1 MPEIVAVLRVKNE
14 QRWIGEV
21 LASVMRLCPRLYVMD
36 DHSTDDTAAIA
47 ENCGAV
53 VLPSPFADFNEARD
67 KEWLLRQVAAVE
79 LGPSA
84 QGASSVVRDDV
95 WILMVD
101 GDEVLE
107 PGSGPVLRE
116 LVAAPDAPAYSI
128 PVVYLW
134 NRRDQARVD
143 GVYRGMAQ
151 FGRPSLFR
159 LSPDALSFMEGGGA
173 GNLHCSN
180 VPAALR
186 PQCIAAPEGV
196 RLLHLGYLEQQDR
209 IRKYRQYAEQDG
221 RNPHEDGYRHVVV
234 GDIFPP
240 SARFRHGG
248 PLELIPLER
257 L

>member
-1 MPEIVAVLRVKNE
+1 MPEIIAVLRVKNE
-14 QRWIGEV
+14 SRWIGEV
-21 LASVMRLCPRLYVMD
+21 LASVMRLCPRLYIMD

-53 VLPSPFADFNEARD
+53 VLPSPFSDFNEARD
-67 KEWLLRQVAAVE
+67 KEWLLRQVAAAE
-79 LGPSA
+79 EAFGF
-84 QGASSVVRDDV
+84 GASDEGTPWVLF
-95 WILMVD
+95 ID

-107 PGSGPVLRE
+107 PGSAEILRDG
-116 LVAAPDAPAYSI
+116 LRWGAQAPAYSI

-134 NRRDQARVD
+134 NRRGQARVD
-143 GVYRGMAQ
+143 GVYRGMAE

-159 LSPDALSFMEGGGA
+159 LSPEALTFMEGGGA

-196 RLLHLGYLEQQDR
+196 RLLHLGYLDQQDR

-248 PLELIPLER
+248 PLELVDLDQ